1 MFVSNPSVLRNTGA
15 GNRWD
20 ISHQGMPAAP
30 PRRRG
35 VLALLTGDLPYHPYD
50 AATVS
55 AMRERGTRRNRRRSR
70 RADDD
75 AEGGQRTGSAPATV
89 GGGEYDPSGCEFTLF
104 YFADSACRNSLR
116 FGPVL
121 AEFVREANAAASAKA
136 VRCICVPNDAGR
148 DGASALCRGT
158 GFLCLPFG
166 HENRLAV
173 VRLLSA
179 TRVPSVI
186 VVDGKT
192 GRKVTDLGME
202 GIEARPASEIIDAW
216 RAGGSGLGLAAVGC
230 AIC

>member
-1 MFVSNPSVLRNTGA
+1 
-15 GNRWD
+15 
-20 ISHQGMPAAP
+20 MPAAP

-70 RADDD
+70 RSRRADDD

-89 GGGEYDPSGCEFTLF
+89 GGGEDDPSGCEFTLF

-148 DGASALCRGT
+148 DGASALC
-158 GFLCLPFG
+158 
-166 HENRLAV
+166 
-173 VRLLSA
+173 
-179 TRVPSVI
+179 
-186 VVDGKT
+186 
-192 GRKVTDLGME
+192 
-202 GIEARPASEIIDAW
+202 PASEIIDAW